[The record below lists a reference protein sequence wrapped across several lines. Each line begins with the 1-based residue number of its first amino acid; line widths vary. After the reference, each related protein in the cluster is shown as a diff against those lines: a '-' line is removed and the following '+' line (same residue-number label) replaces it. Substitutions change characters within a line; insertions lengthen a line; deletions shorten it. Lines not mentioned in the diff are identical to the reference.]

1 MRNRWYFADI
11 GSVLS
16 RRPNAVAIMK
26 GSDKY
31 PEIKGRVLFHQMN
44 DGVLVRAEIIGL
56 PKGNGECK
64 SPVFAFHL
72 HEGKKC
78 SGTELD
84 PFADVGEHFN
94 PELYPHPYHAVD
106 MPPLFGANGKAFAM
120 FLTERFKVTEI
131 IGRTVIIHAMP
142 DDFETQPSGDAGEK
156 IACGVVMPMMR
167 AN

>member
-16 RRPNAVAIMK
+16 RRPNAVAIIK
-26 GSDKY
+26 GSDRY

-56 PKGNGECK
+56 PKGKGECN
-64 SPVFAFHL
+64 SPVFGFHL
-72 HEGKKC
+72 HGGKKC
-78 SGTELD
+78 TGNEFD
-84 PFADVGEHFN
+84 PFADAGEHYN
-94 PELYPHPYHAVD
+94 PDDCPHPYHAGD

-131 IGRTVIIHAMP
+131 IGKTVIIHAKP

-156 IACGVVMPMMR
+156 IACGVIMPMIR

>member
-56 PKGNGECK
+56 PKGKGECK

-78 SGTELD
+78 SGIELD

-94 PELYPHPYHAVD
+94 PDGCPHPYHAGD

-142 DDFETQPSGDAGEK
+142 DDFETQPSGNAGEK
-156 IACGVVMPMMR
+156 IACGVIMPMMR

>member
-56 PKGNGECK
+56 PKGKGECK
-64 SPVFAFHL
+64 SPVFGFHL
-72 HEGKKC
+72 HAGKKC

-94 PELYPHPYHAVD
+94 LELCPHPYHAGD

-142 DDFETQPSGDAGEK
+142 DDFESQPSGDAGEK
-156 IACGVVMPMMR
+156 ISCGVIMPMMR

>member
-26 GSDKY
+26 GSDDY
-31 PEIKGRVLFHQMN
+31 PDIRGRVLFHQMN

-56 PKGNGECK
+56 PKGRGDCN
-64 SPVFAFHL
+64 SPVFGFHL

-78 SGTELD
+78 SGTKAD
-84 PFADVGEHFN
+84 PFSDAGDHFN
-94 PELYPHPYHAVD
+94 PDGCPHPYHAGD
-106 MPPLFGANGKAFAM
+106 MPPLFGANGKVFSM
-120 FLTERFKVTEI
+120 FLTQRFKVTEI
-131 IGRTVIIHAMP
+131 IGRAVIIHAMP
-142 DDFETQPSGDAGEK
+142 DDFETQPSGNAGQK
-156 IACGVVMPMMR
+156 IACGVIMPMMR